1 MCKTEQYQFEELLA
15 YHCAPTLKG
24 YKIANMFHVSRTL
37 FPCAEEII
45 LEYNEKFR
53 QKGLTFCIL
62 QAERPR
68 ITFYL
73 YSIDSFIK
81 ILKQEKI
88 RVFLERLG
96 YPTHSPTACLD
107 FLEKRMEEATYP
119 HEIGIFLGYPLEDVL
134 GFIQNKPCCCMGA
147 WKVYD
152 QNSVSRCKELF
163 SLFEYVRNQFIRGVE
178 NGCRIEQLMETQA

>member
-1 MCKTEQYQFEELLA
+1 M
-15 YHCAPTLKG
+15 
-24 YKIANMFHVSRTL
+24 
-37 FPCAEEII
+37 
-45 LEYNEKFR
+45 
-53 QKGLTFCIL
+53 
-62 QAERPR
+62 
-68 ITFYL
+68 
-73 YSIDSFIK
+73 
-81 ILKQEKI
+81 
-88 RVFLERLG
+88 FLERLG

-152 QNSVSRCKELF
+152 QNSVTRCKELF
-163 SLFEYVRNQFIRGVE
+163 SLFECVRNQFIQGVE